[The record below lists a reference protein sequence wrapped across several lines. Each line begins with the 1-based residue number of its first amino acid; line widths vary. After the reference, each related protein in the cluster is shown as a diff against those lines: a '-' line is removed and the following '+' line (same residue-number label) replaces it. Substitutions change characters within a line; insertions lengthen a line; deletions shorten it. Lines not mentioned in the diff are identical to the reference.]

1 MRITRTLKKLIP
13 VILMFSSLLRSPL
26 RTSMCGYSVSQNI
39 RERLRSEKIFPFMP
53 NGSGAVKE

>member
-1 MRITRTLKKLIP
+1 
-13 VILMFSSLLRSPL
+13 
-26 RTSMCGYSVSQNI
+26 VSQNI

>member
-1 MRITRTLKKLIP
+1 
-13 VILMFSSLLRSPL
+13 
-26 RTSMCGYSVSQNI
+26 MCGYSVSQNI